1 MVVQSADSVASLS
14 YIDLCNLVVIC
25 LTDEIIDA
33 GTIDAGQLLGFRK
46 QRARN
51 DIGGHCRQ
59 MAADRANT
67 IWLAIVI
74 YNFKLFADS
83 HILFPSL

>member
-33 GTIDAGQLLGFRK
+33 GTIDAGQLLGF
-46 QRARN
+46 
-51 DIGGHCRQ
+51 
-59 MAADRANT
+59 
-67 IWLAIVI
+67 
-74 YNFKLFADS
+74 
-83 HILFPSL
+83 